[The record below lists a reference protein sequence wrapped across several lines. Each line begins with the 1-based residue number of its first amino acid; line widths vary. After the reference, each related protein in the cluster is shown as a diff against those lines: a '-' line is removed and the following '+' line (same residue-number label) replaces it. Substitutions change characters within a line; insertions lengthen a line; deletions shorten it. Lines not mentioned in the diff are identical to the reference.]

1 MAQLPKPVQF
11 LIQWF
16 PSGLF
21 GGLAVHSAAAG
32 NIRDALI
39 STLIAAGGSVWASST
54 KVFMERINAGLNER
68 LICTADKLLIATD
81 TLLGKLRWQLSGF
94 RGKYYNSLIESHYA
108 LKTEGFSN
116 MLPVLDLEE
125 VFVPLQVAQ
134 PPREVPGG
142 VVTRQPVPPLGNG
155 ETPQLWD
162 FLRESRQTRS
172 FRRIAILA
180 PPGFGKTTLL
190 QHITLTYAQ
199 KKQSKH
205 KAPKRFPVLI
215 RMRDVRKS
223 LVQSQPPSLPELIRE
238 RVQQLRLY
246 KTLEPPEGYF
256 EKLLQEGQCL
266 VMLDGLDEV
275 ADVAERQR
283 VSDWVNK
290 QMRQYPQANFVLSSR
305 PHGFEGERLDK
316 VGIVLEVQPF
326 NLEQIRQFV
335 QSWYR
340 QMKIRQRGG
349 RDTPAVRADAEEKAK
364 HLIQALLLNPPMR
377 RLAGNPL
384 LVTMIAT
391 VDALGNASPK
401 RRVELLGNALPKRRV
416 ELYREICDVLLG
428 RRLDA
433 KQLTLPLTA
442 GQNQN
447 ILQVLALALMQKGK
461 TTFELQAV
469 EPLIQEQLEKNNA
482 QTLTPAQWLK
492 GIQDNVGLLVEKT
505 IGIYEFAHLS
515 FQEYLSAVQVKNLKQ
530 EQLLVDHFEDPFWAE
545 TIRLYA
551 AQSNSNASTLIQYAI
566 HHRTVQTLSLA
577 YDCLEEAPEVT
588 REVRQD
594 LEDILEAG
602 LCSDN
607 PQVAAMAATVKLSRR
622 LNRLLEDDARLAIDL
637 SYLSQ
642 AEYQFLIHQGNDS
655 ENKFRLEMTSA
666 EAQQRAT
673 PLEYDMV
680 LQALTRLNQQKLP
693 SEQQEDGC
701 FYYYRL
707 PTGEELNRYPV
718 NDNQDLGC
726 WTEKDFDRG
735 PQSKGIRIV
744 QEKILKN
751 YETLANYLAAGAW
764 KEADEETRAVMLKV
778 AKREGDH
785 RLDTKSIET
794 FSSEDLR
801 VIDRLWVYH
810 SSGRFGFSVQKRI
823 YEKVG
828 KDFQQFYKCVEWN
841 SVRYIVSA
849 PAGHFPLWMVIK
861 TEENKLH
868 MFGVQEL
875 RRQDPRIEVSGII
888 SPVASWLSLSLLSRT
903 DL

>member
-1 MAQLPKPVQF
+1 MAQLPKPAQF
-11 LIQWF
+11 LTQWL
-16 PSGLF
+16 PSGLC

-32 NIRDALI
+32 NIRAALI
-39 STLIAAGGSVWASST
+39 STLIAAGWFVLASST

-68 LICTADKLLIATD
+68 VIRTADKLLIATD
-81 TLLGKLRWQLSGF
+81 TLPGKLKWKLSGF
-94 RGKYYNSLIESHYA
+94 LGKYYNSLIDSHCE
-108 LKTEGFSN
+108 LKTEGFN
-116 MLPVLDLEE
+116 VGLPVLDLEE
-125 VFVPLQVAQ
+125 VFVPLQVASQ
-134 PPREVPGG
+134 TPRKVPGG

-155 ETPQLWD
+155 ETQQLWD

-172 FRRIAILA
+172 YRRIAILA

-199 KKQSKH
+199 KKQGKH
-205 KAPKRFPVLI
+205 KAPKWVPVLI
-215 RMRDVRKS
+215 RMQDVRQS
-223 LVQSQPPSLPELIRE
+223 LVHSQPPSLPQLMRE
-238 RVQQLRLY
+238 RVQQLPACE
-246 KTLEPPEGYF
+246 TLEPPKGYF
-256 EKLLQEGQCL
+256 ETLLRKGQCL

-283 VSDWVNK
+283 VSDWVNE

-340 QMKIRQRGG
+340 QMEIRQRA
-349 RDTPAVRADAEEKAK
+349 RDTPAVRADAEEKANR
-364 HLIQALLLNPPMR
+364 LIQALLLNPPMR

-391 VDALGNASPK
+391 VHA
-401 RRVELLGNALPKRRV
+401 LGNALPKRRV

-428 RRLDA
+428 RRLYA

-447 ILQVLALALMQKGK
+447 ILQVLALALMQQGK

-469 EPLIQEQLEKNNA
+469 EPLIQEQLAKTSA

-492 GIQDNVGLLVEKT
+492 GIQDDVGLLVEKT
-505 IGIYEFAHLS
+505 IGSYEFAHLS
-515 FQEYLSAVQVKNLKQ
+515 FQEYLTAVQVKNLKQ
-530 EQLLVDHFEDPFWAE
+530 EQLLVQHFEDGFWAE
-545 TIRLYA
+545 TIRLCA
-551 AQSNSNASTLIQYAI
+551 AQSNASTLIQYAI
-566 HHRTVQTLSLA
+566 HHQSIQTLSLA
-577 YDCLEEAPEVT
+577 YDCLEEGLEVT
-588 REVRQD
+588 GEVRQD
-594 LEDILEAG
+594 LEEILEAG

-607 PQVAAMAATVKLSRR
+607 PEVAAIAATVKLSRR
-622 LNRLLEDDARLAIDL
+622 LNRLLEDDAGLAIDL

-642 AEYQFLIHQGNDS
+642 AEYQFLTHQGDDS
-655 ENKFRLEMTSA
+655 ENKFRLEMTPA

-693 SEQQEDGC
+693 SEQQEDGY

-707 PTGEELNRYPV
+707 PTGEELNRYPSR
-718 NDNQDLGC
+718 DNEDLGS
-726 WTEKDFDRG
+726 WTEKDFDKG
-735 PQSKGIRIV
+735 SQSQGIRIV
-744 QEKILKN
+744 REKIPKN

-764 KEADEETRAVMLKV
+764 KEADEETLAVMLKV
-778 AKREGDH
+778 GNREGDGW
-785 RLDTKSIET
+785 LDKESMET
-794 FSSEDLR
+794 FPCEDLR
-801 VIDRLWVYH
+801 VIDRLWVYY
-810 SSGRFGFSVQKRI
+810 SGGRFGFSVQKRI
-823 YEKVG
+823 YEEVG
-828 KDFQQFYKCVEWN
+828 KDWDKMSERVGWRTQTRDAGDAGGHVVSYPLGHLPKGRNRSLRLGLVVITTWQF
-841 SVRYIVSA
+841 
-849 PAGHFPLWMVIK
+849 
-861 TEENKLH
+861 
-868 MFGVQEL
+868 
-875 RRQDPRIEVSGII
+875 GIT
-888 SPVASWLSLSLLSRT
+888 LLSRS